1 MFLPSI
7 RVFYNIE
14 KIIATKKN
22 IRTNIYK
29 KIELLKNLKLG
40 LILEK
45 CIEIYYKTYQFL
57 ENKHISRIY
66 SIYFLSWSL
75 AMEKIKVGV
84 LGATGMVG
92 QRYIKLLENHPWFE
106 VTYVAASPR
115 SAGKKYKDA
124 VSSRWLI
131 GSDIPAGVADLIVED
146 ANDEKKAVGKC
157 KFVFSA
163 LEMGKDE
170 IKALEAAYAAQG
182 LPVVSNASANRWTED
197 VPMLIPEI
205 NFNHLDVIAD
215 QKKHNGWE
223 KGFIAV
229 KPNCSLQ
236 TYMMPIFAL
245 QQAGYPIK
253 RMIVTTLQAT
263 SGAGYPGVASFDMID
278 NIVPYIGGE
287 EEKTEKECLKI
298 LGAVKDGKIENAAGP
313 IVSSTCTR
321 VPVIDGH
328 TACVSLEF
336 DLPEDKKPSLEEIE
350 KVWTAF
356 TSLPQELELPSAP
369 VHPIVVRHEE
379 NRPQPRRDRETEK
392 GMACVIGRLRPCNVF
407 DVKFVALSHNTKRG
421 AAMGG
426 ILNAELLKAKGF
438 FDNL

>member
-1 MFLPSI
+1 MA
-7 RVFYNIE
+7 E
-14 KIIATKKN
+14 KIA
-22 IRTNIYK
+22 
-29 KIELLKNLKLG
+29 
-40 LILEK
+40 
-45 CIEIYYKTYQFL
+45 
-57 ENKHISRIY
+57 
-66 SIYFLSWSL
+66 
-75 AMEKIKVGV
+75 VGV

-92 QRYIKLLENHPWFE
+92 QRYIKLLENHPWFK

-115 SAGKKYKDA
+115 SAGKLYKDA

-131 GSDIPAGVADLIVED
+131 GADIPADVAELTVQD
-146 ANDEKKAVGKC
+146 ANDEKSALGKC
-157 KFVFSA
+157 RFVFSA
-163 LEMGKDE
+163 LEMSKDE
-170 IKALEAAYAAQG
+170 IKNLEERYAAQG
-182 LPVVSNASANRWTED
+182 IPVVSNASANRWTED

-205 NFNHLDVIAD
+205 NSSHIDIIAK
-215 QKKHNGWE
+215 QRAHHGWD

-236 TYMMPIFAL
+236 TYMMPLYAL
-245 QQAGYPIK
+245 IQAGYPVK
-253 RMIVTTLQAT
+253 RMIVTTLQAV
-263 SGAGYPGVASFDMID
+263 SGAGYPGVSSFDMID

-298 LGAVKDGKIENAAGP
+298 LGKVSGDKIENSVLP
-313 IVSSTCTR
+313 VVSSTCTR

-328 TACVSLEF
+328 TATVSLEF

-350 KVWTAF
+350 RVWTSF
-356 TSLPQELELPSAP
+356 KSVPQELDLPSAP

-392 GMACVIGRLRPCNVF
+392 GMACVIGRLRKCNVF

-421 AAMGG
+421 AALGG

-438 FDNL
+438 FD

>member
-1 MFLPSI
+1 
-7 RVFYNIE
+7 
-14 KIIATKKN
+14 
-22 IRTNIYK
+22 
-29 KIELLKNLKLG
+29 
-40 LILEK
+40 
-45 CIEIYYKTYQFL
+45 
-57 ENKHISRIY
+57 
-66 SIYFLSWSL
+66 
-75 AMEKIKVGV
+75 
-84 LGATGMVG
+84 
-92 QRYIKLLENHPWFE
+92 
-106 VTYVAASPR
+106 
-115 SAGKKYKDA
+115 
-124 VSSRWLI
+124 
-131 GSDIPAGVADLIVED
+131 
-146 ANDEKKAVGKC
+146 
-157 KFVFSA
+157 
-163 LEMGKDE
+163 
-170 IKALEAAYAAQG
+170 
-182 LPVVSNASANRWTED
+182 
-197 VPMLIPEI
+197 MLIPEI
-205 NFNHLDVIAD
+205 NFSHLDVIAD
-215 QKKHNGWE
+215 QKKHHGWD

-298 LGAVKDGKIENAAGP
+298 LGSVKDGKIENAAGP

-336 DLPEDKKPSLEEIE
+336 DLPDDKKPSLEEIE

>member
-1 MFLPSI
+1 M
-7 RVFYNIE
+7 N
-14 KIIATKKN
+14 
-22 IRTNIYK
+22 
-29 KIELLKNLKLG
+29 
-40 LILEK
+40 
-45 CIEIYYKTYQFL
+45 Q
-57 ENKHISRIY
+57 
-66 SIYFLSWSL
+66 
-75 AMEKIKVGV
+75 KIKVGV

-106 VTYVAASPR
+106 ISYVAASPR
-115 SAGKKYKDA
+115 SAGKLYKDA
-124 VSSRWLI
+124 VQNRWLI
-131 GSDIPAGVADLIVED
+131 GENIPEGVQNLTVED
-146 ANDEKKAVGKC
+146 ANIAEKALGKC
-157 KFVFSA
+157 QFVFSA

-170 IKALEAAYAAQG
+170 IKALEASYAQNG
-182 LPVVSNASANRWTED
+182 IPVVSNASANRWTED

-205 NFNHLDVIAD
+205 NYSHLDVIAE
-215 QKKHNGWE
+215 QKKHHGWD

-236 TYMMPIFAL
+236 TYMMPLFAL
-245 QQAGYPIK
+245 QEAGYPVK

-263 SGAGYPGVASFDMID
+263 SGAGYPGVPSFDMVD

-298 LGAVKDGKIENAAGP
+298 LGKVKDGKIENASSP
-313 IVSSTCTR
+313 VVSSTCTR

-350 KVWTAF
+350 KVWTSF
-356 TSLPQELELPSAP
+356 KSVPQDLNLPSAP

-392 GMACVIGRLRPCNVF
+392 GMACVIGRLRKCNVF

-421 AAMGG
+421 AALGG